1 LKAGSVT
8 FTATWTQ
15 KNITANKSVTVS
27 VPVAPPQVNS
37 VTITSPDNAFT
48 VNFGDSKT
56 FTAIYKDSSG
66 QVLSGIIS
74 MWSYILPDGF
84 ETEVH
89 ITTDGNNITIKT
101 DSDFNLID
109 KVITISVHDSDNI
122 CSATQDI
129 KVVSGFGI

>member
-1 LKAGSVT
+1 MFLT
-8 FTATWTQ
+8 
-15 KNITANKSVTVS
+15 S
-27 VPVAPPQVNS
+27 VP
-37 VTITSPDNAFT
+37 
-48 VNFGDSKT
+48 
-56 FTAIYKDSSG
+56 AIYKDSSG
-66 QVLSGIIS
+66 QALSGITS
-74 MWSYILPDGF
+74 VWSYTLPSGF

-89 ITTDGNNITIKT
+89 ITVDGDNISIKT